1 MAATANKKGT
11 KFSFSGAIEE
21 NVRSEKLSVPV
32 NKATPVKEEKSKVK
46 VKAEERKVPIAENV
60 VTEEGIRKKPGRK
73 MTTNELRKEVI
84 SSYFTKQQ
92 LRLIRAAAKSKKV
105 SVSQYLYDLTMVDL
119 EANTDKYERVAK
131 LLDEIDGI

>member
-21 NVRSEKLSVPV
+21 NVRSEKLSTPV

-46 VKAEERKVPIAENV
+46 AEEKKVPIAENV

-105 SVSQYLYDLTMVDL
+105 SVSQYLYDLTLADL

>member
-1 MAATANKKGT
+1 
-11 KFSFSGAIEE
+11 
-21 NVRSEKLSVPV
+21 
-32 NKATPVKEEKSKVK
+32 
-46 VKAEERKVPIAENV
+46 
-60 VTEEGIRKKPGRK
+60 

-105 SVSQYLYDLTMVDL
+105 SVSQYLYDLTLADL

-131 LLDEIDGI
+131 LLDEIDGIQQ